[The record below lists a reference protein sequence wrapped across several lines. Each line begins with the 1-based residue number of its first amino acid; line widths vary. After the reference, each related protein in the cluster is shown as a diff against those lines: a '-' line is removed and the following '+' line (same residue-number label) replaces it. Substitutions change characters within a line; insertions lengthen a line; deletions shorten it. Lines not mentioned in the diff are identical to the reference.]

1 MILQLFCAFLV
12 SFFDALLFWKLCR
25 NSSVLQLSVVLYI
38 TFSVKKYE
46 FIEMADLKQLI
57 VTLLFLVYV
66 PAV

>member
-12 SFFDALLFWKLCR
+12 SFFDAL
-25 NSSVLQLSVVLYI
+25 VLYI